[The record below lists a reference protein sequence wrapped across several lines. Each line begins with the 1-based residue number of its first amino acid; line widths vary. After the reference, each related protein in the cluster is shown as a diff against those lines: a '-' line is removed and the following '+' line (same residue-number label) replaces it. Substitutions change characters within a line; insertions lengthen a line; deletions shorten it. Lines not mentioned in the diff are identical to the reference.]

1 MKEIALKI
9 LACIL
14 SLAML
19 LAGNLGSMWQD
30 LMNMGDTGV
39 PREYVAFED
48 MEYHR
53 PDLDAMEK
61 QLEICL
67 TGAENDWDVSVLL
80 EKVEKFLDMYNDYAT
95 CYSLANIHYSM
106 DVTDEYWLEEYN
118 FCMENA
124 TTADSSL
131 DKLLYAL
138 ADCDLK
144 DELEADEMFGEGFF
158 DDYQGESIWDDTF
171 TALMDQENAL
181 LSEYYTIT
189 AEAADTD
196 PYSDEYYNTY
206 GRQIAEVYV
215 KMIDVRQDIA
225 AYRGYGNYMEFAY
238 DYYYSRDY
246 TPDQAIAY
254 MNDIRDNLA
263 DMYWD
268 IPYDAWDAS
277 YDSWSSKKTFSYVKE
292 CAKAMGGTVWEAF
305 GVMEAGGYYDIEPS
319 ANKYD
324 ASFETYLRTYEVPYI
339 FMNAQGNGQDPLTF
353 AHEFGHFCNEYAAG
367 GSDAGIDVMEIF
379 SQAMELMSLLY
390 CEDTESL
397 AKMQMA
403 SLLDVFI
410 FQSLYASFEH
420 QVYLL
425 DKDELTAE
433 NVQELFLETAYSFGF
448 AIDARVYIHIPHFFI
463 APMYV
468 ISYVTSADAALQIFQ
483 MEENKTGAGLK
494 LYQENLDTKHGELLE
509 FLDAAGLESP
519 FYRGRAAQIRRTL
532 KKYLE

>member
-1 MKEIALKI
+1 MKELALKI

-14 SLAML
+14 SLATL
-19 LAGNLGSMWQD
+19 LAGNLGSMWDD
-30 LMNMGDTGV
+30 LMNMGGTEE

-53 PDLDAMEK
+53 PDMDAMEK

-67 TGAENDWDVSVLL
+67 EGAKTDRDVNVLF
-80 EKVEKFLDMYNDYAT
+80 EKVEIFVDMHNDYAT
-95 CYSLANIHYSM
+95 CYSLANIHYSR
-106 DVTDEYWLEEYN
+106 DVTDEYWLAEYN

-124 TTADSSL
+124 TAADASL

-138 ADCDLK
+138 ADSPLVE
-144 DELEADEMFGEGFF
+144 ELEADDKFGEGFF
-158 DDYQGESIWDDTF
+158 DDYQGESIWDDSF
-171 TALMDQENAL
+171 TALMNKENAL

-189 AEAADTD
+189 AEAADMD
-196 PYSDEYYNTY
+196 PYSEEYYSTY
-206 GRQIAEVYV
+206 GREIAEVYV
-215 KMIDVRQDIA
+215 KMIDVRQNIA
-225 AYRGYGNYMEFAY
+225 AYRGYDNYMEFAY
-238 DYYYSRDY
+238 DYYFSRDY
-246 TPDQAIAY
+246 TPDQAISY
-254 MNDIRDNLA
+254 INDIRDNLA

-268 IPYDAWDAS
+268 IPYDAWDAV
-277 YDSWSSKKTFSYVKE
+277 DESWSSQETFAYVEE
-292 CAKAMGGTVWEAF
+292 CAGAMGGKVWEAF
-305 GVMEAGGYYDIEPS
+305 GVMKAGGYYDIEPG

-367 GSDAGIDVMEIF
+367 GSYSSVDVMEFF

-390 CEDTESL
+390 CEDTEEL
-397 AKMQMA
+397 VKMQMA
-403 SLLDVFI
+403 SLLNVFVL
-410 FQSLYASFEH
+410 QSLYASFEH

-425 DKDELTAE
+425 DKNELTVE
-433 NVQELFLETAYSFGF
+433 NVQQVLLQTGYDFGF
-448 AIDARVYIHIPHFFI
+448 VVDERAFVQIPHFFI

-483 MEENKTGAGLK
+483 MEENERGSGLK
-494 LYQENLDTKHGELLE
+494 LYQKNLDTKYGELLE

-519 FYRGRAAQIRRTL
+519 FYRGRASKIARTL
-532 KKYLE
+532 KKYL